1 MAESAILVALETLRN
16 LLLDE
21 AKFLSGV
28 GSQVKGLESQLKEM
42 QCLLEDTDRSRQHKS
57 KSVGYWILEIR
68 DLVYQAED
76 VIEMYSVVQ
85 VSSRSGRG
93 IRQFCQRFSCL
104 PNRCCSLYKIGWE
117 ISEIRSAIGRVYKS
131 IHEYGLRSII
141 QEENSGP
148 ASENQRWQRK
158 TYSFETSDC
167 FVGMEED
174 LKRLVS
180 LTVDDNLNRVIS
192 VWGMGGLGKT
202 TIVRKVYNHVDVKH
216 AFDSFAWVCITQ
228 QCQIRFVLEE
238 VIKQLMP
245 QQKEHAMHLSDT
257 ELVEQLFQ
265 VQKEKRCLIVL
276 DDLWKIEHRDCLL
289 GVFVDSQILMT
300 TRKQN
305 VADVGLSY
313 KLGLL
318 SMADGW
324 ELLKCKAFPRNY
336 IPPDFG
342 LQFEL
347 FEEVGKKMVKIC
359 GYLPLVISLL
369 GGILSKRRSLKEW
382 ELVNKNIDDYLFS
395 AGSTDQDNKIN
406 AVILDLSYEDLPS
419 YLKPCFLYMG
429 QFVEDQYIYG
439 DNLYMLWIAEGLIS
453 VENRAS
459 EETLMDVAKCYLSEL
474 ASRCMVE
481 IVAQETVS
489 SKRYVSC
496 HLHDVVRDLCLLKGK
511 KEDFRLK
518 VVNCQAQGGRFDVL
532 SPSVLGIKTRYLA
545 MHFRGEVEVE
555 HDQLTTTHEE
565 TNQHIRSLK
574 FICHSKQR
582 KINFPNS
589 VLEYFHNFKLVR
601 VLVFEGCNFQ
611 RRKLPKE
618 IGNLIHLR
626 YLRLR
631 NCVFTELP
639 SSISNLIYLC
649 TLDLFHSW
657 DVRIPNVLH
666 KLIRLK
672 HLFLPD
678 YRKTSNARTY
688 QLSLEGLNKLET
700 LIGFDSLFHDW
711 KSVSRMKNLQRL
723 RATVHD
729 TKTLS
734 EIIDDLNTN
743 WNNLHESTLI
753 IKDGCELTSS
763 EQEVP
768 ILKKLFTCSNLH
780 SLWIDMRMQK
790 LQQEIETQVVFPRL
804 VFLTVRN
811 CKIEDDPMLML
822 EMLPCLESLCLW
834 PCSYVG
840 KKMTCRATGFC
851 KLKTIQLWG
860 LPNLTEWKVEKGAM
874 PILSELEI
882 RHCPKLGKVQDELRS
897 ITNLE
902 ELEISEIPGFG
913 KWVSGR
919 KRGVQHCFPCS
930 FRHHPSTDWPIS

>member
-1 MAESAILVALETLRN
+1 
-16 LLLDE
+16 
-21 AKFLSGV
+21 
-28 GSQVKGLESQLKEM
+28 M

-104 PNRCCSLYKIGWE
+104 PNRCCSLYKISWE

-158 TYSFETSDC
+158 TYSFETNDC

-245 QQKEHAMHLSDT
+245 QQKEDAMHLSDT

-336 IPPDFG
+336 IPP
-342 LQFEL
+342 
-347 FEEVGKKMVKIC
+347 
-359 GYLPLVISLL
+359 
-369 GGILSKRRSLKEW
+369 
-382 ELVNKNIDDYLFS
+382 
-395 AGSTDQDNKIN
+395 
-406 AVILDLSYEDLPS
+406 
-419 YLKPCFLYMG
+419 
-429 QFVEDQYIYG
+429 
-439 DNLYMLWIAEGLIS
+439 EGLIS

-804 VFLTVRN
+804 VFLTLRN

>member
-1 MAESAILVALETLRN
+1 MAEAAILVALETLRN

-21 AKFLSGV
+21 TKFLSGV
-28 GSQVKGLESQLKEM
+28 GSQVKGLESQIKEM
-42 QCLLEDTDRSRQHKS
+42 QCLLEDTDRSRHHGS
-57 KSVGYWILEIR
+57 RSIGYWILEIR
-68 DLVYQAED
+68 DLVHQAED
-76 VIEMYSVVQ
+76 VIEMYSVMQ
-85 VSSRSGRG
+85 ISLKRGRG
-93 IRQFCQRFSCL
+93 IRQFFQRFSCVS
-104 PNRCCSLYKIGWE
+104 NRCCRLHKIGLE
-117 ISEIRSAIGRVYKS
+117 ISEIRTDIGRVYKS
-131 IHEYGLRSII
+131 MQEYGLRSIV

-148 ASENQRWQRK
+148 ASENQIWKRK
-158 TYSFETSDC
+158 TYSFETNDC

-180 LTVDDNLNRVIS
+180 LTVDNNLNRVIS

-202 TIVRKVYNHVDVKH
+202 TIVRRVYNHANVKH

-228 QCQIRFVLEE
+228 QCRIRFVLEE
-238 VIKQLMP
+238 VLKQLMP
-245 QQKEHAMHLSDT
+245 QKKEDAMHLTDT

-265 VQKEKRCLIVL
+265 VQKDKRCVIVL

-289 GVFVDSQILMT
+289 DVFVDSKILMT

-318 SMADGW
+318 NMADGW
-324 ELLKCKAFPRNY
+324 QLLKCKAFPRGCV
-336 IPPDFG
+336 PPDFG
-342 LQFEL
+342 PQIEL

-369 GGILSKRRSLKEW
+369 GGILSKRRSSKEW

-395 AGSTDQDNKIN
+395 AGSTDQDNRIN
-406 AVILDLSYEDLPS
+406 AVVLDLSYEDLPS

-429 QFVEDQYIYG
+429 QFVEDQYVYG

-459 EETLMDVAKCYLSEL
+459 GETLMDVAELYLSEL

-481 IVAQETVS
+481 IVAQDTVS

-518 VVNCQAQGGRFDVL
+518 VVNCQGGRLDVL

-555 HDQLTTTHEE
+555 HDELTTNHEE
-565 TNQHIRSLK
+565 TTKHIRSLK
-574 FICHSKQR
+574 LICHSKQR
-582 KINFPNS
+582 KINFPKS
-589 VLEYFHNFKLVR
+589 VLEYFYNFKLVR

-611 RRKLPKE
+611 GRKLPKE

-631 NCVFTELP
+631 NCEFTELP
-639 SSISNLIYLC
+639 SSISNLIYLS

-666 KLIRLK
+666 KLIQLK

-678 YRKTSNARTY
+678 YRKTSNAIARNY
-688 QLSLEGLNKLET
+688 QLSLEGLSRLET

-711 KSVSRMKNLQRL
+711 KSVSRMKNLRRL

-729 TKTLS
+729 VKTLS
-734 EIIDDLNTN
+734 EIIYDLKTYRD
-743 WNNLHESTLI
+743 NLQESTLI
-753 IKDGCELTSS
+753 IRDGCELTSL

-768 ILKKLFTCSNLH
+768 ILRKLLTCPNLH
-780 SLWIDMRMQK
+780 SLWIDVHTPNLK
-790 LQQEIETQVVFPRL
+790 QEIKTQLVFPRL
-804 VFLTVRN
+804 VFLTLRN
-811 CKIEDDPMLML
+811 CKIEDDPMQML
-822 EMLPCLESLCLW
+822 EILPCLESLCLW

-840 KKMTCRATGFC
+840 KNMTCSGSGFC

-860 LPNLTEWKVEKGAM
+860 LLNLTEWKVEKGAM

-882 RHCPKLGKVQDELRS
+882 RDCPKLGKIQDELRS

-902 ELEISEIPGFG
+902 ELEISELPGFG
-913 KWVSGR
+913 KWVCGR
-919 KRGVQHCFPCS
+919 KRGVQHCLPCS
-930 FRHHPSTDWPIS
+930 FRHHP